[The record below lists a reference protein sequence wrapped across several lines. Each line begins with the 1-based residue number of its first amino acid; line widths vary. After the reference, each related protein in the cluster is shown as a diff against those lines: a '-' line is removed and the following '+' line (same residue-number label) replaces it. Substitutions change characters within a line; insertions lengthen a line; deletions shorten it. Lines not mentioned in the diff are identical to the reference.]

1 MAAGYISSTS
11 GIGVADPYDAGL
23 YEAQQ
28 DALKRIDEQK
38 KLGLAEQKQKY
49 DFIKATTSDL
59 TAPTGVMPEH
69 ASTTIKSSMDEY
81 AKLKSQY
88 LQEAAKNPTSPQ
100 ALKAREAMDMKR
112 NEYQS
117 RVADSKGV
125 YDVIKAN
132 EAKVASNPTKYN
144 LDAFRDA
151 IVKVRTLPQG
161 SPEYYQAVQTL
172 QAPPAAVSSMEIAQQ
187 FAKTQKATTETS
199 APQKDKFGNITAQV
213 KKGLFANDEDALE
226 AAQNLMA
233 TNYKGFGTSI
243 ANEFEEIASDP
254 NRSDFKTYV
263 DGAKKLGVSP
273 LEYYAAQVVKAN
285 GYQQETLQKLGSDPY
300 YKAYQ
305 TKTAQLQ
312 AEGDNEAEQLSAD
325 LLNLAAVF
333 EKKPDILMTLSDEDR
348 QVQAVKAY
356 GAEPIATAP
365 FLEGRVIGKTTS
377 YVSSFDV
384 NAKGEKVESVKNVD
398 SDLIVN
404 KAYVDKDGRLYLS
417 TSDGNTRVYKNLT
430 QALPLITY
438 NKDNDKASKN
448 ISAAKKLAESMG
460 ALKDDGVLIESGKLV
475 KLSPD
480 EKKKS
485 DAIFSIG
492 VGAMGQK
499 QQPPKTVPTDVDNT
513 GKPIDAKGAMKQ
525 KVEPK
530 TKVVD
535 GFTIPA
541 NATPKYG
548 AKTGKLIGYELP
560 DGTKF
565 KFQ

>member
-11 GIGVADPYDAGL
+11 GIGVAEPVDAGL

-81 AKLKSQY
+81 VKLKSQY
-88 LQEAAKNPTSPQ
+88 LKAATSRSPTSQEALR
-100 ALKAREAMDMKR
+100 LKEQMDMKR

-199 APQKDKFGNITAQV
+199 APQRDKFGNITAQV
-213 KKGLFANDEDALE
+213 KKGLFATDEDALE
-226 AAQNLMA
+226 AAQNLIA

-254 NRSDFKTYV
+254 NRSDFKTYA

-273 LEYYAAQVVKAN
+273 LEYYAAQVVKSN
-285 GYQQETLQKLGSDPY
+285 GYQQETLQKLGSDQY
-300 YKAYQ
+300 YKSFNAEMG
-305 TKTAQLQ
+305 KLNAQ
-312 AEGDNEAEQLSAD
+312 GNKEAEKLGAD

-356 GAEPIATAP
+356 GAGPIATAP

-377 YVSSFDV
+377 YKKDE
-384 NAKGEKVESVKNVD
+384 KGNVINVD
-398 SDLIVN
+398 SDLIVT

-448 ISAAKKLAESMG
+448 ISAAKQLAESLG

-475 KLSPD
+475 KLTPD

-485 DAIFSIG
+485 DAIFNIG

-513 GKPIDAKGAMKQ
+513 GKPIDAKGAMRQ

>member
-23 YEAQQ
+23 YEAQK

-81 AKLKSQY
+81 AKILSQY
-88 LQEAAKNPTSPQ
+88 RQAAVNNPASPL
-100 ALKAREAMDMKR
+100 ALKLKEQVDLKN
-112 NEYQS
+112 NEFKA
-117 RVADSKGV
+117 RVADSQGV
-125 YDVIKAN
+125 YNMIKSVQSKIA
-132 EAKVASNPTKYN
+132 ANPTKYN
-144 LDAFRDA
+144 LDAIQDA
-151 IVKVRTLPQG
+151 MTTIRTSEQG
-161 SPEYYQAVQTL
+161 SEPYYKAIQTL
-172 QAPPAAVSSMEIAQQ
+172 QATPAAVSSMEIAQK
-187 FAKTQKATTETS
+187 FTKPLKANITTSEGE
-199 APQKDKFGNITAQV
+199 KDKFGNVTAKV
-213 KKGLFANDEDALE
+213 TKSLLATDEDALE
-226 AAQNLMA
+226 MGMNMLA
-233 TNYKGFGTSI
+233 TNAGGFGTAI
-243 ANEFEEIASDP
+243 ANEFEEIANNP
-254 NRSDFKTYV
+254 NSSAFKFYA
-263 DGAKKLGVSP
+263 DGAKKYGVSP
-273 LEYYAAQVVKAN
+273 LEYYAAQVLKTN

-312 AEGDNEAEQLSAD
+312 AEGDSEAEQLSAD

-377 YVSSFDV
+377 YKKDE
-384 NAKGEKVESVKNVD
+384 KGNVINVD
-398 SDLIVN
+398 SDLIVT

-448 ISAAKKLAESMG
+448 ISAAKQLAKSMG

-485 DAIFSIG
+485 DAIFNIG

-513 GKPIDAKGAMKQ
+513 GKPIDAKGAMRQ
-525 KVEPK
+525 KVEQPK
-530 TKVVD
+530 GGKVGKSNGESFID
-535 GFTIPA
+535 W
-541 NATPKYG
+541 K
-548 AKTGKLIGYELP
+548 KRTGKTSYMEW
-560 DGTKF
+560 DKS
-565 KFQ
+565 